1 MTVVADAGPL
11 IALAKIGALD
21 ILFRL
26 YPKVLIPPAVHQ
38 EAIATG
44 GERGAPDALAL
55 LARWQAGDLETA
67 PSPDGTLP
75 VVARL
80 GRGENGA
87 ILLAIQRRAE
97 WVLIDDLAARQA
109 AVRSFRAAQVT
120 TGVKGT
126 LGVIVSAFRAGHLS
140 AHEGTDLVG
149 AIGRRPDIWVHRDL
163 CALVIESL
171 RETP

>member
-21 ILFRL
+21 LLFRL
-26 YPKVLIPPAVHQ
+26 YPKILIPPAVQQ
-38 EAIATG
+38 EAIAAG
-44 GERGAPDALAL
+44 RDRSAPDALAL
-55 LARWQAGDLETA
+55 HARWRVGDLETA
-67 PSPDGTLP
+67 TSPDVPLP
-75 VVARL
+75 VTARL
-80 GRGENGA
+80 GRGEIEA

-109 AVRSFRAAQVT
+109 AASSFRAAQVT

-140 AHEGTDLVG
+140 AHQGIDLVE
-149 AIGRRPDIWVHRDL
+149 AIVRRPDIWVHRDL
-163 CALVIESL
+163 CARVIESL

>member
-26 YPKVLIPPAVHQ
+26 YPKVLIPPAVHR

-44 GERGAPDALAL
+44 VDRGAPDALAL

-67 PSPDGTLP
+67 ASPDGPLP

-80 GRGENGA
+80 GRGEISA

-97 WVLIDDLAARQA
+97 WVLIDDLAARQTA
-109 AVRSFRAAQVT
+109 ERSFRAAQVT

-140 AHEGTDLVG
+140 APEGIDLVG
-149 AIGRRPDIWVHRDL
+149 AIGGRPDIWIHEQLR
-163 CALVIESL
+163 ARVIESL
-171 RETP
+171 REAP